1 MKRIFISLILISCV
15 MMARA
20 QDPAVPTLNY
30 NQLEKKLVK
39 SDAKIQD
46 PKQNTKSKTWF
57 SRGEL
62 FQDINDVNIE
72 FLRYGMPAMEIK
84 LYYNEPT
91 EIRTREEGGVVTE
104 EFVYERIVLTLE
116 NGTLIGWKETKVLH
130 EDPLPEALSAYKKA
144 LEYDTEGKLDE
155 KVLENLNRLKRQ
167 CESKAIIAFTAQD
180 FNKSVEYFELIM
192 DATSTRVYGGVADT
206 VIIYN
211 TALAAK
217 NGDDHKKA
225 AEYFRKAI
233 DLNYGGSDAYYL
245 LKNEYIILEDSAA
258 AIAVLEEGFERYPD
272 TSLILIEIV
281 NYYLTA
287 GDAEKGLAYLELAEQ
302 KETRNPSIYFAKGTL
317 FEKVGEDEKA
327 LLAYQQALDIDPE
340 YFNAYFNIGAL
351 YYNNAVELYDVANSK
366 EDLKEYNAAKSIA
379 DKELTM
385 TVAPMEKAHELRP
398 DDRAVLETL
407 QTVYYRLQMMDKYE
421 EIKVKISELNK

>member
-1 MKRIFISLILISCV
+1 MKRILITVILITCV

-20 QDPAVPTLNY
+20 QDPAVAMLNY
-30 NQLEKKLVK
+30 GQLEKKLVK
-39 SDAKIQD
+39 SNADIKD
-46 PKQNTKSKTWF
+46 EKKSTKAKTWI

-72 FLRYGMPAMEIK
+72 FLRFGMPTVETK

-91 EIRTREEGGVVTE
+91 EIRTKEEGGVVTE
-104 EFVYERIVLTLE
+104 EYVYERIIVTFE
-116 NGTLIGWKETKVLH
+116 NGNLTDWEEIKKIH
-130 EDPLPEALSAYKKA
+130 ENPLPEALAAYKKA
-144 LEYDTEGKLDE
+144 MELDIEGKLNE
-155 KVLENLNRLKRQ
+155 KLLDNFNRFKRQ
-167 CESKAIIAFTAQD
+167 CENKAIMSFTHQD
-180 FNKSVEYFELIM
+180 FDGAVEFFELILE
-192 DATSTRVYGGVADT
+192 ASETRVFEGVADT

-217 NGDDHKKA
+217 NADDHKKA

-245 LKNEYIILEDSAA
+245 LKNEYMILEDSAA
-258 AIAVLEEGFERYPD
+258 AIATLEEGFGKYPD

-287 GDAEKGLAYLELAEQ
+287 GDAEKGLAYLELAEK
-302 KETRNPSIYFAKGTL
+302 KESKNPSIFFAKGTL

-327 LLAYQQALDIDPE
+327 LVAYQQALDIDPE

-366 EDLKEYNAAKSIA
+366 EDLDEYNAAKSIA
-379 DKELTM
+379 DAELTK
-385 TVAPMEKAHELRP
+385 TVQPMEKAHELRP
-398 DDRAVLETL
+398 NDKAVLETL
-407 QTVYYRLQMMDKYE
+407 QTVYYRLQMMEKYE
-421 EIKVKISELNK
+421 EVKVKLAEITQ